1 MSLRRP
7 IELVVIWAMSIVA
20 AGVWAHAQTT
30 VPQTQEPTIL
40 SGNDLGFRIDS
51 RKGNTPVG
59 TIVVRVKGQWVEADF
74 SVGVKRLTAK

>member
-1 MSLRRP
+1 MSLRKR
-7 IELVVIWAMSIVA
+7 IGLVVVWAVSIVA

-30 VPQTQEPTIL
+30 VPQTQAPTVL

-59 TIVVRVKGQWVEADF
+59 TIVVRVNGQWVEADF
-74 SVGVKRLTAK
+74 SVGMKRLTSK